1 MKNSTQHFVGRIIKY
16 LWGSENVNNLPDPC
30 SSQKASATCCWWP
43 SAFQY
48 KALIPLTSWAASG
61 VDHEDISRSFIKP
74 SFMSSS
80 NLSSIFT
87 VLDVVESGDS
97 VAEVTGKMEEA
108 GGEEAGGEEVV
119 GEAVVEEEGGEEEGG
134 EEEGREEVMLEDGRE
149 EGATVEGDSRRGCEE
164 VDDNE
169 VADIIQELFLSLWDW
184 DSTEEEEVGD
194 VSTTV
199 DSKINLSWC
208 SETRGYDDDDE
219 GGSGGS
225 GGDDGIVEEE
235 MEVETKE

>member
-1 MKNSTQHFVGRIIKY
+1 
-16 LWGSENVNNLPDPC
+16 
-30 SSQKASATCCWWP
+30 
-43 SAFQY
+43 
-48 KALIPLTSWAASG
+48 
-61 VDHEDISRSFIKP
+61 
-74 SFMSSS
+74 MSSS

-119 GEAVVEEEGGEEEGG
+119 GEAVVEEKGGEEEGG

-169 VADIIQELFLSLWDW
+169 VADIIEELFWSLWDW

-194 VSTTV
+194 VSMTV

-208 SETRGYDDDDE
+208 SETRGYDDDDDE